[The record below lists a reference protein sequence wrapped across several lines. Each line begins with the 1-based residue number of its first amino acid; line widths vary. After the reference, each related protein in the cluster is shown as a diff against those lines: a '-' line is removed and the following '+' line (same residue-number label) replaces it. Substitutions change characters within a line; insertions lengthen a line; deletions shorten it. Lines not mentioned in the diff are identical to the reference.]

1 MVRYGN
7 RQRARLS
14 SRCCTIRRHSVP
26 RRFPCCTRTTFHA
39 ASRDDYLQEPSL
51 RPGFALLRRS
61 SLVEARSPIVD
72 VDRVNRGS
80 HTNISE
86 ACSPAP
92 SLHASTLPC
101 GRSSEERRVGKEC
114 VSTCRSRWSP
124 YRSKKK
130 KLKER
135 VMNEYSNI

>member
-1 MVRYGN
+1 MIRRPPRSTRTDTLFPYTTLFRSVVVLLPAGCGRHKLLRIMVRYGN

-72 VDRVNRGS
+72 E
-80 HTNISE
+80 I
-86 ACSPAP
+86 
-92 SLHASTLPC
+92 
-101 GRSSEERRVGKEC
+101 GRAECRDSVGQDG
-114 VSTCRSRWSP
+114 
-124 YRSKKK
+124 
-130 KLKER
+130 
-135 VMNEYSNI
+135 